1 MIPFKDK
8 QKRSMMPKKFKSIA
22 ALALINLFSICS
34 FAQQESTV
42 VYLDQMFKMTSN
54 SSAPFK
60 LELKKIAGDTYSGLV
75 TDYLGTI
82 KSKGTYIMVAKRYL
96 EDGHFTYYFQNGQI
110 ESEGEFDRGVKV
122 GSWKRFDQNGKRK
135 ADKYYPAESAEKV
148 REAMMM
154 EKEE

>member
-1 MIPFKDK
+1 MMITKL
-8 QKRSMMPKKFKSIA
+8 RS
-22 ALALINLFSICS
+22 LILICS
-34 FAQQESTV
+34 LTAISSVAFAQTETST

-54 SSAPFK
+54 SNAPYQ

-75 TDYLGTI
+75 TDYIGAI
-82 KSKGTYIMVAKRYL
+82 KSKGTYILVAKKYL
-96 EDGHFTYYFQNGQI
+96 EDGHFTYYYQNGQI

-135 ADKYYPAESAEKV
+135 SDKYYPAESADKV
-148 REAMMM
+148 RETMLM